1 MNIQLS
7 DTLRPLRQQAGL
19 TQSAL
24 AERLGVSDR
33 AVSRW
38 ENGSALPDVT
48 LLPPLA
54 MLLGVS
60 VDALLGVDSQRRQ
73 SAIDAALSACSHA
86 MQQGDAPTAVALLRE
101 TLVAWPDEPELI
113 VALAR
118 ALTALH
124 TDDAAR
130 EALSLCRAADGKPA
144 RLSTQ
149 YGCKQVMAL
158 ALHRL
163 GRSEEAA
170 RLVSDELPSFWV
182 SREMLYPRVAPAEKA
197 EGQRQFNLL
206 WLADHLY
213 FTLREMAKAQPD
225 QAIPLLERAVRIFR
239 EATGGADGHSA
250 CMYEERI
257 AQAQVMLA
265 RRYAQAGDI
274 SATMS
279 ALTAAVSAAD
289 ALAAHDGRYGAPWLP
304 AAHDAPASTR
314 TITILRD
321 HIRCAMGEAVFD
333 SLRSVPAFASLLR
346 RLSTEPRMKEF
357 HPCAAKDIH
366 K

>member
-1 MNIQLS
+1 MNIRLRE
-7 DTLRPLRQQAGL
+7 TLRPLRLKAGL

-24 AERLGVSDR
+24 AEKLGVSDR

-38 ENGSALPDVT
+38 ENGSALPDMT

-60 VDALLGVDSQRRQ
+60 VDALLGVDNQRRQ
-73 SAIDAALSACSHA
+73 AAIDAALSACSHA
-86 MQQGDAPTAVALLRE
+86 MQQGDAPAAVALLRE
-101 TLVAWPDEPELI
+101 TLAAWPDEPELL

-118 ALTALH
+118 ALMALH
-124 TDDAAR
+124 TEDAAR
-130 EALSLCRAADGKPA
+130 EALSLCHAADGKPA

-170 RLVSDELPSFWV
+170 QLVSDELPSFWV
-182 SREMLYPRVAPAEKA
+182 SREMLYPRIAPPEKA

-213 FTLREMAKAQPD
+213 FTLREMAKAQPA
-225 QAIPLLERAVRIFR
+225 QAIPLLEQAVRIYR
-239 EATGGADGHSA
+239 DVTGGAGGHSA
-250 CMYEERI
+250 GMYEERI

-265 RRYAQAGDI
+265 RLYAQAGDVP
-274 SATMS
+274 AAMS
-279 ALTAAVSAAD
+279 ALTAALSAAD
-289 ALAAHDGRYGAPWLP
+289 ALAAHDGCYGAPWL
-304 AAHDAPASTR
+304 ASVRDAPVAPR

-321 HIRCAMGEAVFD
+321 HIRAVMAESVFD
-333 SLRSVPAFASLLR
+333 ALCSAPAFATLLHSLDADP
-346 RLSTEPRMKEF
+346 S
-357 HPCAAKDIH
+357 I
-366 K
+366 

>member
-1 MNIQLS
+1 MTIRLS
-7 DTLRPLRQQAGL
+7 DTLRPLRLKAGL

-24 AERLGVSDR
+24 AEKLGVSDR

-73 SAIDAALSACSHA
+73 SAIDDALSTCSAA
-86 MQQGDAPTAVALLRE
+86 MQRGDAPAAVALLRE
-101 TLVAWPDEPELI
+101 ALAAWPDEPELL

-118 ALTALH
+118 ALMALH
-124 TDDAAR
+124 TEDAVR
-130 EALSLCRAADGKPA
+130 EALSLCRTADGKPA

-182 SREMLYPRVAPAEKA
+182 SREMLYPRVAPPEKA

-213 FTLREMAKAQPD
+213 FTLREMAKAQPA
-225 QAIPLLERAVRIFR
+225 QAIPLLERAVRICR
-239 EATGGADGHSA
+239 EVTGGSDGHSA
-250 CMYEERI
+250 GMYEERI

-265 RRYAQAGDI
+265 RLHAQAGNASAAI
-274 SATMS
+274 SALS
-279 ALTAAVSAAD
+279 AAVSAAD
-289 ALAAHDGRYGAPWLP
+289 ALAAHDGRYGAPWLSSVHDDP
-304 AAHDAPASTR
+304 AAPR
-314 TITILRD
+314 TVAILRD
-321 HIRCAMGEAVFD
+321 HIRSAMDEAVFD
-333 SLRSVPAFASLLR
+333 PLRSGPAFAALNGSLD
-346 RLSTEPRMKEF
+346 STPRE
-357 HPCAAKDIH
+357 
-366 K
+366 

>member
-1 MNIQLS
+1 MSIRLNE
-7 DTLRPLRQQAGL
+7 TLRPLRQQVGL

-38 ENGSALPDVT
+38 ENGDALPDVA

-73 SAIDAALSACSHA
+73 EAIDVALAACSDA
-86 MQQGDAPTAVALLRE
+86 MQQGDALAAVAALRQA
-101 TLVAWPDEPELI
+101 LSAWPDEPELL

-118 ALTALH
+118 ALMALH
-124 TDDAAR
+124 TEDAAR
-130 EALSLCRAADGKPA
+130 EALSLCRAAEGKPA

-149 YGCKQVMAL
+149 YGCKQIIAL

-182 SREMLYPRVAPAEKA
+182 SRELLYPRVAPPEKA
-197 EGQRQFNLL
+197 RGQRQFNLL

-213 FTLREMAKAQPD
+213 FTLREMAKADPAN
-225 QAIPLLERAVRIFR
+225 AIPLLEAAVDVYRAV
-239 EATGGADGHSA
+239 TGNSA
-250 CMYEERI
+250 GMYEERI
-257 AQAQVMLA
+257 CQAQVMLA
-265 RRYAQAGDI
+265 RLHAEA
-274 SATMS
+274 SEVPAMLA
-279 ALTAAVSAAD
+279 ALSAAVAAAD
-289 ALAAHDGRYGAPWLP
+289 AFAAHDGRYAAPWLP
-304 AAHDAPASTR
+304 EAHDPPATPR
-314 TITILRD
+314 ALAVLREHILD
-321 HIRCAMGEAVFD
+321 AMNE
-333 SLRSVPAFASLLR
+333 PAFAALR
-346 RLSTEPRMKEF
+346 SDDAFTALAARLEECLRG
-357 HPCAAKDIH
+357 
-366 K
+366 